1 MRKSWNV
8 VDYDYTKSLAQIDY
22 SEVITEPGLVL
33 SMREIY
39 QRYAAEGIDLL
50 SAERVEDDED
60 PDQTEFID
68 ADDDL
73 DVLQYASS
81 VRSKQAAAEHS
92 ARRATKGSKKEPGKT
107 EDTKLKEEPKQSEGD
122 D

>member
-8 VDYDYTKSLAQIDY
+8 VDYDYTKTQAKIDY
-22 SEVITEPGLVL
+22 SEVVTEPGLVL

-39 QRYAAEGIDLL
+39 QRYAAQGIDLL
-50 SAERVEDDED
+50 SPELVPDDED
-60 PDQTEFID
+60 PDTTEFID

-81 VRSKQAAAEHS
+81 VRSRQALAEHS
-92 ARRATKGSKKEPGKT
+92 ARRAKKGSKEEPSKT
-107 EDTKLKEEPKQSEGD
+107 EDSKPKEEPKQSEGD

>member
-8 VDYDYTKSLAQIDY
+8 VDYDYTKTMADIDY

-39 QRYAAEGIDLL
+39 HRYAAQGVDLL
-50 SAERVEDDED
+50 SGDLLLDEED
-60 PDQTEFID
+60 PDDTEFID

-73 DVLQYASS
+73 DVMQYATS
-81 VRSKQAAAEHS
+81 VRHRQASAEHS
-92 ARRATKGSKKEPGKT
+92 ARRAKKDSKKESGKT
-107 EDTKLKEEPKQSEGD
+107 ENSKPKEEPQQSEGD

>member
-8 VDYDYTKSLAQIDY
+8 VDYDYTNTMAQIDY
-22 SEVITEPGLVL
+22 SETITEPGLVL

-50 SAERVEDDED
+50 SAERVEDTDD

-73 DVLQYASS
+73 DMLQYASS
-81 VRSKQAAAEHS
+81 VCSRQASAEHS
-92 ARRATKGSKKEPGKT
+92 ARRAKKGSRQEPGKT
-107 EDTKLKEEPKQSEGD
+107 EDTKKKEEPKQSEGD

>member
-8 VDYDYTKSLAQIDY
+8 VDYDYTKTMAQIDY
-22 SEVITEPGLVL
+22 SEVISEPGLVL

-50 SAERVEDDED
+50 SAERVVDDED
-60 PDQTEFID
+60 PDQTEFLD
-68 ADDDL
+68 ADDNL

-81 VRSKQAAAEHS
+81 VRSRQAVAEHS
-92 ARRATKGSKKEPGKT
+92 ARRAGKGSKKEPVKPD
-107 EDTKLKEEPKQSEGD
+107 DTKPKEEPKQSEGD